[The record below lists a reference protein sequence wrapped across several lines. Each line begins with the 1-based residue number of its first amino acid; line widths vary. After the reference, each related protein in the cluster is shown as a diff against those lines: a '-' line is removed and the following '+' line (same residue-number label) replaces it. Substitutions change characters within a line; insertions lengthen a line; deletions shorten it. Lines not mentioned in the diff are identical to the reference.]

1 MKLLIAL
8 SIAASSLVLSQTLYA
23 QNSAGSPAAA
33 PAATATPAPKAPAAA
48 APATPS
54 AATTPAASKPASSGD
69 ANAAGGK
76 AVYYSDKFNGR
87 KTYSGER
94 FSNKAMVAAHRTL
107 PMGTMV
113 RVVNLKNKKSVTVK
127 IIDRG
132 PSQPDRV
139 IDLSKAAATKLGFV
153 KAGSTDVSL
162 QVVGKA
168 KAAKGAK
175 TMKKAKPSSTGKAS
189 KSK

>member
-8 SIAASSLVLSQTLYA
+8 SIAASSLVLSPALNA
-23 QNSAGSPAAA
+23 QNSATVPAPASAAA
-33 PAATATPAPKAPAAA
+33 
-48 APATPS
+48 
-54 AATTPAASKPASSGD
+54 
-69 ANAAGGK
+69 NMAGGK

-87 KTYSGER
+87 KTYSGTR

-113 RVVNLKNKKSVTVK
+113 RVTNLKNKKSVTVK

-132 PSQPDRV
+132 PSQPERV
-139 IDLSKAAATKLGFV
+139 IDLSKAAASKLGFV

-168 KAAKGAK
+168 NAKKVKAR
-175 TMKKAKPSSTGKAS
+175 KAKKG
-189 KSK
+189 

>member
-8 SIAASSLVLSQTLYA
+8 FIAASGLVLSPSLNA
-23 QNSAGSPAAA
+23 QSSATVAA
-33 PAATATPAPKAPAAA
+33 PA
-48 APATPS
+48 S
-54 AATTPAASKPASSGD
+54 AD
-69 ANAAGGK
+69 ANMAGGK

-87 KTYSGER
+87 KTYSGAR

-113 RVVNLKNKKSVTVK
+113 RVTNLKNKKSVTVK

-132 PSQPDRV
+132 PSQPERV
-139 IDLSKAAATKLGFV
+139 IDLSKAAANKLDFV

-168 KAAKGAK
+168 KASKVKKG
-175 TMKKAKPSSTGKAS
+175 
-189 KSK
+189 

>member
-23 QNSAGSPAAA
+23 QNSTGAASAA
-33 PAATATPAPKAPAAA
+33 PAAPTT
-48 APATPS
+48 S
-54 AATTPAASKPASSGD
+54 AAIKPVASGD
-69 ANAAGGK
+69 ANAAGGT

-94 FSNKAMVAAHRTL
+94 FSNQAMVAAHRTL

-162 QVVGKA
+162 QVIGKSKVGKA
-168 KAAKGAK
+168 AKATK
-175 TMKKAKPSSTGKAS
+175 TVKPANPGKSSKP
-189 KSK
+189 K